1 MKIRSNGRILTLV
14 FALVLILPLISI
26 NVFANTSNEMNDTA
40 NPGDLSALLVTV
52 EDASIRLENPNGLRF
67 ATKLDATVKANILAT
82 LGEDAIV
89 GMGTL
94 IAPLSYVEAA
104 DAFTKE
110 ALEALEIEVGDKYL
124 DVPFQEFFEGAAGVA
139 FADGEEVFTASIV
152 DLHEN
157 HLTTDFAAIGYASI
171 KLADGTV
178 STYYASSYAVA
189 NASDTAKKVIAN
201 EPAGLTKAQTALLN
215 MYAATS
221 NDYCWD
227 AWANELYETTLEG
240 ATFFTGMSYEGLKL
254 TVNGPAE
261 GFTVYHNGTFFVS
274 VDGVVTIDALS
285 APEDTFGWPSFA
297 ILDAGEYSI
306 YIESP
311 IGSWDN
317 PIEITD
323 LSQALTASVPED
335 AQVYYVWYADRDGI
349 LTVTSATENG
359 RITVENSD
367 SSQQEWI
374 EGIGSASVLFS
385 EGDMIRFTVGTVMD
399 EDTWISPAGDVTI
412 SFAVEDLTVIENI
425 DADQNASV
433 PENGTVYYK
442 WEANGTG
449 ILAVT
454 STSDAGRFYVANG
467 GFYAVLEGAGSAA
480 IPYDYGNEI
489 IIRVSTVTG
498 AAGEVAFELSTE
510 DAEAIQIP
518 EDTTQSI
525 TFGGEIGAGEYAI
538 YTGSMAL
545 NGKIFTLETAENIS
559 VWYNGE
565 QIYAEDGVITFEIYA
580 DDFSPCTFVIK
591 NEGEEAATA
600 VVTLAAPPLGTMN
613 NPIVLEDISAP
624 ITVDVDEDKTVYY
637 KWVAPEAGV
646 LTVTNSTAIGCINV
660 HSDFFYETVEG
671 EGSVSVPYMLG
682 DVIIIEVSTAF
693 SMDSF
698 TCPAGA
704 VTFSL
709 ETAAAEMIQPPMMP
723 GQSAT
728 FGKTLAYGEY
738 AVYAIHPRTIFGF
751 QGKTVTI
758 ADEEGLVVYYNNE
771 YVSDDDG
778 DGMISFTIIPDSNYN
793 CVFIFKNNFE
803 EWDMVEDLPI
813 HKDLTFEAVIADPMG
828 SMNNPDTLDLTD
840 TVVTTLSDGSYF
852 YTWTAETAG
861 TFTFKVNA
869 ESNWVFCINNP
880 TAGAYGDNHT
890 SGDEPLVNTETV
902 TVAAGDVLQIVL
914 GTLDWSAAEITFE
927 ASFVAAETEA

>member
-1 MKIRSNGRILTLV
+1 M
-14 FALVLILPLISI
+14 
-26 NVFANTSNEMNDTA
+26 
-40 NPGDLSALLVTV
+40 
-52 EDASIRLENPNGLRF
+52 
-67 ATKLDATVKANILAT
+67 
-82 LGEDAIV
+82 
-89 GMGTL
+89 
-94 IAPLSYVEAA
+94 
-104 DAFTKE
+104 
-110 ALEALEIEVGDKYL
+110 
-124 DVPFQEFFEGAAGVA
+124 
-139 FADGEEVFTASIV
+139 
-152 DLHEN
+152 
-157 HLTTDFAAIGYASI
+157 
-171 KLADGTV
+171 
-178 STYYASSYAVA
+178 
-189 NASDTAKKVIAN
+189 
-201 EPAGLTKAQTALLN
+201 TKAQTALLN
-215 MYAATS
+215 MYAAAS

-240 ATFFTGMSYEGLKL
+240 ATFFTGMSYDGLKL

-285 APEDTFGWPSFA
+285 APEDIFGFPSFA

-335 AQVYYVWYADRDGI
+335 AQIYYVWYADRDGV
-349 LTVTSATENG
+349 LAVKSATENG
-359 RITVENSD
+359 RIAVENSS
-367 SSQQEWI
+367 SSQQERI
-374 EGIGSASVLFS
+374 DGIGSASVLFS
-385 EGDMIRFTVGTVMD
+385 EGDMIQFTVGTVMD

-412 SFAVEDLTVIENI
+412 SFAVEDLTVIDNI

-442 WEANGTG
+442 WVADGTG
-449 ILAVT
+449 ILAVN

-480 IPYDYGNEI
+480 IPYDFGNEI

-565 QIYAEDGVITFEIYA
+565 QMYAEDGVITFEIYA
-580 DDFSPCTFVIK
+580 DDFSPCIFVIK

-600 VVTLAAPPLGTMN
+600 VVTLSAPPLGTMN
-613 NPIVLEDISAP
+613 NPIVIEEIGATIDPASVPENGI
-624 ITVDVDEDKTVYY
+624 VYY
-637 KWVAPEAGV
+637 KWVATEAGF
-646 LTVTNSTAIGCINV
+646 LTVTNETADGSIYVKNLSLNIYP
-660 HSDFFYETVEG
+660 DPVEG
-671 EGSVSVPYMLG
+671 EGSVTIPYGPG
-682 DVIIIEVSTAF
+682 DEIVIEVSTIAPEGSIENPF
-693 SMDSF
+693 PNA
-698 TCPAGA
+698 PAGE
-704 VTFSL
+704 VTFLL

-738 AVYAIHPRTIFGF
+738 AVYTIHPRTIYAF
-751 QGKTVTI
+751 QGNTFTLENAENLSVWYNGEYCWTDDNGVITFTVLPT
-758 ADEEGLVVYYNNE
+758 DFGTCTFV
-771 YVSDDDG
+771 
-778 DGMISFTIIPDSNYN
+778 
-793 CVFIFKNNFE
+793 FKNNDWE
-803 EWDMVEDLPI
+803 NEASI
-813 HKDLTFEAVIADPMG
+813 TFEATIAKPVG
-828 SMNNPDTLDLTD
+828 SMDNPDTLDLTD

-880 TAGAYGDNHT
+880 TAGAYGDNHM

-902 TVAAGDVLQIVL
+902 TVAAGDVIQIIL
-914 GTLDWSAAEITFE
+914 GTLDYTAAEITFE
-927 ASFVAAETEA
+927 ASFVAAEAEA